1 MSHCQLSKK
10 AHTPQTLS
18 LSLLPPQTLSLSLS
32 SPHRCRE
39 SCRLLTLFPGSAK
52 LLQEL
57 LVGVVRGGATTP
69 IETYTAAVTTLNEF
83 GVHTLEPVQAYQMLS
98 NMIVQQT

>member
-18 LSLLPPQTLSLSLS
+18 LSLSS

-83 GVHTLEPVQAYQMLS
+83 GVHTLEPVQAYQILS
-98 NMIVQQT
+98 NMIVQT